1 MRNMHLEGRDNM
13 PRGEIM
19 STAQHART
27 AISQVYIHPAVA
39 SNIPAIRRIERETG
53 CAAVWLGRRAR
64 LVSTSRLTE
73 TDNGPWGG
81 DAA

>member
-1 MRNMHLEGRDNM
+1 MG
-13 PRGEIM
+13 
-19 STAQHART
+19 TAQHPT
-27 AISQVYIHPAVA
+27 PMHSQVYIHPAVA

-53 CAAVWLGRRAR
+53 CAAVWSDRRAR
-64 LVSTSRLTE
+64 LVATNRLTE